1 MICNPHGRCPPP
13 DIPNA
18 GRITAKEEYMKK
30 LRIAGSTIAL
40 ALILGLTGCGL
51 AKDTKVAEAEAERFH
66 QRWNA
71 NEFQAVFDDA
81 HMEFRDAQPAA
92 KMVVTLQV
100 VKQNYGQLKSTKRRS
115 WGFHSDKGITEVN
128 LAYDSAYDHGA
139 AVEEF
144 TFRMTGEKALLLNY
158 NIASPETYAK
168 REAAK
173 KAASEEKQKAEEAER
188 KAKRE
193 ANKKP

>member
-1 MICNPHGRCPPP
+1 M
-13 DIPNA
+13 
-18 GRITAKEEYMKK
+18 
-30 LRIAGSTIAL
+30 AL
-40 ALILGLTGCGL
+40 TLTGCGL
-51 AKDTKVAEAEAERFH
+51 AKNTKVAEAEVERFH

-81 HMEFRDAQPAA
+81 HANFRAAQPAET
-92 KMVVTLQV
+92 MLGILQG
-100 VKQNYGQLKSTKRRS
+100 VKRHYGQLQSAKRKS
-115 WGFHSDKGITEVN
+115 WGFHSDNGVTKID
-128 LAYDSAYDHGA
+128 LAYDSAYDRGA

-144 TFRMTGEKALLLNY
+144 VFQMTGDKALLLSY
-158 NIASPETYAK
+158 DIASPETYAK

-173 KAASEEKQKAEEAER
+173 KAEREEKREAEEAER

>member
-1 MICNPHGRCPPP
+1 
-13 DIPNA
+13 
-18 GRITAKEEYMKK
+18 MKT

-40 ALILGLTGCGL
+40 GLALGLTGCGL
-51 AKDTKVAEAEAERFH
+51 AKDSKVAETEAERFH

-81 HMEFRDAQPAA
+81 HADFRSAQPAE
-92 KMVVTLQV
+92 KMVGTLQG
-100 VKQNYGQLKSTKRRS
+100 VKKHYGQLTSTKRRS
-115 WGFHSDKGITEVN
+115 WGFHSDKGVTEVT
-128 LAYDSAYDHGA
+128 LTYDSAYDHA
-139 AVEEF
+139 AAIEEF
-144 TFRMTGEKALLLNY
+144 VFRMTGEKALLLSY
-158 NIASPETYAK
+158 DIASPETYAK

>member
-1 MICNPHGRCPPP
+1 
-13 DIPNA
+13 
-18 GRITAKEEYMKK
+18 MKT

-40 ALILGLTGCGL
+40 AFVLALTGCGL
-51 AKDTKVAEAEAERFH
+51 AKNTKVAEAEAERFH

-81 HMEFRDAQPAA
+81 HMDFRAAQPAE
-92 KMVVTLQV
+92 KMIGILRG
-100 VKQNYGQLKSTKRRS
+100 VKRHYGQLTSTKRRS
-115 WGFHSDKGITEVN
+115 WGFHSDKGITEIT
-128 LAYDSAYDHGA
+128 LTYDSAYDHGA

-144 TFRMTGEKALLLNY
+144 VFRMTGEKALLLNY
-158 NIASPETYAK
+158 DIASPETYAK

-173 KAASEEKQKAEEAER
+173 KAEREEKQEAEEAER